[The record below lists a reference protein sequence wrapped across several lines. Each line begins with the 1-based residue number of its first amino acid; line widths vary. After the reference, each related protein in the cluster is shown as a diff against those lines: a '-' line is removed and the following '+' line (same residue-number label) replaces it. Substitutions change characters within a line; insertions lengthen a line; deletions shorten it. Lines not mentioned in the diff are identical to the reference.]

1 MDSNWG
7 EIAENRINQELDFK
21 NIRNRGDFK
30 EAVER
35 LLRNTPDMY
44 GNFRGLNIIHAR
56 KKAFDEIIDEMYE
69 DSTAKEKVEKQE
81 QENLEA
87 LRKAQLL
94 EAQRTKRSREADERR
109 THRKT
114 REANKRTVAQW
125 RKGRYKTADIH
136 GVDTKRRMRL
146 STSNLITR
154 RDIRLRNIICTL
166 DKFSRKHYRSP
177 ITGRFVVDPFKR
189 KQ

>member
-7 EIAENRINQELDFK
+7 EIAENRINRELDFDK
-21 NIRNRGDFK
+21 IRNRGDFK

-56 KKAFDEIIDEMYE
+56 KKAFDDIIEEMYE

-94 EAQRTKRSREADERR
+94 HAKRPRRSREADERK
-109 THRKT
+109 THRRT
-114 REANKRTVAQW
+114 REANKRSVRMW
-125 RKGRYKTADIH
+125 KRGKYKTSDVR
-136 GVDTKRRMRL
+136 GVDTKRRSL
-146 STSNLITR
+146 FSTKNLITR
-154 RDIRLRNIICTL
+154 RDIRLKNIVVIMNKRGIKQYRNP
-166 DKFSRKHYRSP
+166 K
-177 ITGRFVVDPFKR
+177 TGRYVPDPFKR
-189 KQ
+189 R